1 MRTGHVLCAALL
13 IVGCG
18 TTVLA
23 QAPPVEEKRAGRGA
37 EAAPGDVR
45 PGELAN
51 ALDQYALI
59 QARRM
64 LQLDDAQYMQFV
76 PRLKSLQTTRRR
88 NTVARARLVQNLRRL
103 AGARAQG
110 EPDDKTILEALTAL
124 RDHDDRARRELQAA
138 YAAVDEVLTVRQ
150 RARFR
155 LFEENIENRKLELLM
170 RARSRQ
176 GGTS

>member
-1 MRTGHVLCAALL
+1 MRTVHVLCAALL
-13 IVGCG
+13 AIGCG
-18 TTVLA
+18 ATVFA

-51 ALDQYALI
+51 ALDQYAII

-76 PRLKSLQTTRRR
+76 PRLKGLQTTRRR
-88 NTVARARLVQNLRRL
+88 NTVARTRLVQNLRRL
-103 AGARAQG
+103 AGARAQA

-124 RDHDDRARRELQAA
+124 RDHDDRPLRELQAA
-138 YAAVDEVLTVRQ
+138 YAAVDDVLTVRQ

-170 RARSRQ
+170 KARRPPA
-176 GGTS
+176 GG